1 MKLQLG
7 ILSGVALAATLG
19 TAGAAQAALVVV
31 PTGLAPGDQYRLVFV
46 TAGARDATSTNI
58 NDYNTFVTNQATG
71 GTPGIDTALDTAL
84 NGAGFDLSTIT
95 WKAIGSTSA
104 VDARDN
110 TGTNPSSTGVPIYL
124 IDGNRVANNN
134 ADLWD
139 GQLQHPINLN
149 NLDISSLSHVW
160 TGSNDSGQGFANW
173 GSGLQLQLGSSSIF
187 GFMAG
192 WSGAI
197 GGDWM
202 AFTPRAR
209 SDASPYMY
217 AMSSVLTVPGG
228 NQPAVTVPEPAS
240 LLGYIT
246 LGGLMLGGA
255 VRKARK

>member
-1 MKLQLG
+1 MKIKQLCFV
-7 ILSGVALAATLG
+7 SGVVLATLG
-19 TAGAAQAALVVV
+19 TSAAQAALVVV
-31 PTGLAPGDQYRLVFV
+31 PPGLNPGDQYRLVFV
-46 TAGARDATSTNI
+46 TAGTRDATSTNI
-58 NDYNTFVTNQATG
+58 DDYNIFVTNQATG

-104 VDARDN
+104 VAARDN

-139 GQLQHPINLN
+139 GSLQHPINRN
-149 NLDISSLSHVW
+149 NLGISESSYVW
-160 TGSNDSGQGFANW
+160 TGSDSVGLGFVGAELGGGVTVFA
-173 GSGLQLQLGSSSIF
+173 GSVDDVSDGLWIWSDEVFF
-187 GFMAG
+187 GN
-192 WSGAI
+192 
-197 GGDWM
+197 
-202 AFTPRAR
+202 PL
-209 SDASPYMY
+209 PLY
-217 AMSSVLTVPGG
+217 AMSSVLTVPG
-228 NQPAVTVPEPAS
+228 NQPEPVTVPEPTR

>member
-1 MKLQLG
+1 MKIKQLCFV
-7 ILSGVALAATLG
+7 SGVALATLV
-19 TAGAAQAALVVV
+19 TASAAQAALVVV
-31 PTGLAPGDQYRLVFV
+31 PPGLNPGDQYRLVFV
-46 TAGARDATSTNI
+46 TDATRNAQSTDI
-58 NDYNTFVTNQATG
+58 NTYNTFVTNQATG

-104 VDARDN
+104 VAARDN

-139 GQLQHPINLN
+139 GSLQHPINRN
-149 NLDISSLSHVW
+149 NLGNGNLEQYVW
-160 TGSNDSGQGFANW
+160 TGSDSAGLKELELGAGSVLAGFTTDDGNW
-173 GSGLQLQLGSSSIF
+173 ISTKIISNSN
-187 GFMAG
+187 
-192 WSGAI
+192 
-197 GGDWM
+197 
-202 AFTPRAR
+202 PN
-209 SDASPYMY
+209 PMY
-217 AMSSVLTVPGG
+217 AMSSVLTVPG
-228 NQPAVTVPEPAS
+228 NQPNQPVTVPEPTS

>member
-1 MKLQLG
+1 MKIKQLG
-7 ILSGVALAATLG
+7 IVSAGVALATLG
-19 TAGAAQAALVVV
+19 TSAAQAALVVV
-31 PTGLAPGDQYRLVFV
+31 PTGLNPGDQYRLVFV
-46 TAGARDATSTNI
+46 TAGTRNATSTNI

-124 IDGNRVANNN
+124 INGNKVANNN

-139 GQLQHPINLN
+139 GSLQHPINLQPN
-149 NLDISSLSHVW
+149 DVISSNLVW
-160 TGSNDSGQGFANW
+160 TGSVYLGT
-173 GSGLQLQLGSSSIF
+173 GLTQNQLGGGFFGSVAVGRADSVVFSDWIAQTTDVSSTAKSL
-187 GFMAG
+187 
-192 WSGAI
+192 
-197 GGDWM
+197 
-202 AFTPRAR
+202 
-209 SDASPYMY
+209 Y
-217 AMSSVLTVPGG
+217 AMSSVLTVPG
-228 NQPAVTVPEPAS
+228 NQPAPVPVPEPSS
-240 LLGYIT
+240 LLGFIT

>member
-7 ILSGVALAATLG
+7 IVSAGVALATLG
-19 TAGAAQAALVVV
+19 TSAAQAAFVVV
-31 PTGLAPGDQYRLVFV
+31 PTDLAVGDQYRLVFV
-46 TAGARDATSTNI
+46 TAGTRDATSTNI

-110 TGTNPSSTGVPIYL
+110 TGTNPSYPWSTGVPIYL
-124 IDGNRVANNN
+124 IDGNIVAYNN

-139 GQLQHPINLN
+139 GDLQHPINKTN
-149 NLDISSLSHVW
+149 NDAIKSNVVW
-160 TGSNDSGQGFANW
+160 TGSTVAGLAGLYPLGSNIPLGGDSGRADYGWIFD
-173 GSGLQLQLGSSSIF
+173 GLYQPPSL
-187 GFMAG
+187 
-192 WSGAI
+192 WSL
-197 GGDWM
+197 
-202 AFTPRAR
+202 
-209 SDASPYMY
+209 Y
-217 AMSSVLTVPGG
+217 AMSSVLTVPG
-228 NQPAVTVPEPAS
+228 NQPEPVTVPEPTS

>member
-1 MKLQLG
+1 MKIKQLCFV
-7 ILSGVALAATLG
+7 SGVALATLG
-19 TAGAAQAALVVV
+19 TSAAQAALVVV
-31 PTGLAPGDQYRLVFV
+31 PPGLAPGAQYRLVFM
-46 TAGARDATSTNI
+46 TDGTRDATSTDI

-104 VDARDN
+104 VAARDN

-139 GQLQHPINLN
+139 GSLQHPINRN
-149 NLDISSLSHVW
+149 NLGTSPVSPFVW
-160 TGSNDSGQGFANW
+160 TGSDQFGAGILSGELGGATSVGAGLNFISANKEW
-173 GSGLQLQLGSSSIF
+173 IDVGSVG
-187 GFMAG
+187 
-192 WSGAI
+192 
-197 GGDWM
+197 
-202 AFTPRAR
+202 R
-209 SDASPYMY
+209 DALYALY
-217 AMSSVLTVPGG
+217 AMSSVLTVPG
-228 NQPAVTVPEPAS
+228 NQPAPVPVPEPSS
-240 LLGYIT
+240 LLGFIT